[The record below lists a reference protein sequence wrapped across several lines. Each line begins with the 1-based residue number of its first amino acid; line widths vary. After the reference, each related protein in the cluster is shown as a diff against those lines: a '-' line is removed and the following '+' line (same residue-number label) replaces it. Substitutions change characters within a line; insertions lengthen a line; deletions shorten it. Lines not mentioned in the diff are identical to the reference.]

1 MSKPFLAVG
10 DYLINPQLLSYAI
23 LERDRDGSSLRL
35 GFVSQVPYGGGELR
49 LAGEEAREVLR
60 WLRLHADFL
69 TRSGGFGSTGGP
81 AEGAIES
88 DSRSVARRPHAA
100 IGQGWG
106 PPLVASRSEGVAGLA
121 R

>member
-10 DYLINPQLLSYAI
+10 DYLINPQLVSYAI
-23 LERDRDGSSLRL
+23 LERDRNGTSLRL
-35 GFVSQVPYGGGELR
+35 GFASQVPYSGGELR
-49 LAGEEAREVLR
+49 LVGEEAREVLR

-81 AEGAIES
+81 AEGAIEG
-88 DSRSVARRPHAA
+88 DSRSIARKPHAA

-106 PPLVASRSEGVAGLA
+106 PPLVASRSEGVAGLS